1 MTLLAI
7 IAVVAVLGAFLAIKF
22 VKGMI
27 KFGVLA
33 AVVLVCLYIA
43 HRVGAF

>member
-7 IAVVAVLGAFLAIKF
+7 IAVVGVLGTFLAIRF

-33 AVVLVCLYIA
+33 AVVLVGLYIA
-43 HRVGAF
+43 HRAGAF